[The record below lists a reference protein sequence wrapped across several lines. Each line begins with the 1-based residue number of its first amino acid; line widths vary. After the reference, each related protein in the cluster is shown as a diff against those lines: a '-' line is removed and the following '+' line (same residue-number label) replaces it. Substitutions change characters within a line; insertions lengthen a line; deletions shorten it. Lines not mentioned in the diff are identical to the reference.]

1 MAFTSSLARSVMSPQ
16 IFEIFGLYC
25 FAFTALAIDE
35 TLTQRNFLPSTIEIV
50 SIYFPIK
57 I

>member
-1 MAFTSSLARSVMSPQ
+1 MAYTSSLARSVMSPQ

-35 TLTQRNFLPSTIEIV
+35 TLTQRNFLPS
-50 SIYFPIK
+50 
-57 I
+57 